1 MDITSILRSR
11 ARKAARKKEWAVAAT
26 YYRKLCNRR
35 HPRVEDEIQLGHTL
49 KEMGNLD
56 EALAVYLHAAEK
68 NPQNIDAQRQAG
80 LFLKRLKRNDEATN
94 YFARGLIL
102 NNNDEIIRSE
112 LENLKISDENLLDK
126 YYLRGAL
133 ISNESRQPPHLLK
146 QILTASSLAYARKC
160 ARKKNWAEAERAYRK
175 ILRLDSNRINILVQL
190 GHVLREQKKGLEALN
205 YYRYALLFT
214 PRDPDIYIHIGHALK
229 LLGRES
235 SASKAY
241 LTALRLKPGF
251 SAAIQEL
258 GDAPTQELGEEIR
271 NNDQVTNTT
280 RIERSQLVEEPWLDL
295 RQKSIFKFLSGSLAY
310 KE

>member
-1 MDITSILRSR
+1 MDITLILRSR
-11 ARKAARKKEWAVAAT
+11 ARKAARKKEWTEAAT
-26 YYRKLCNRR
+26 YYRQLCKRR
-35 HPRVEDEIQLGHTL
+35 HPRVEDEIQLGHSL
-49 KEMGNLD
+49 KEMGNSD

-68 NPQNIDAQRQAG
+68 NPQSIDAQRQAG
-80 LFLKRLKRNDEATN
+80 LFLKRLRRNDEAAS

-102 NNNDEIIRSE
+102 DSNDETIRRE
-112 LENLKISDENLLDK
+112 LEGMEISDENLLDQ
-126 YYLRGAL
+126 YYLRGTL
-133 ISNESRQPPHLLK
+133 IGNESRQPTNLLK
-146 QILTASSLAYARKC
+146 QIFTAHSLAHARKC
-160 ARKKNWAEAERAYRK
+160 ARKKNWTEAEQAYRK
-175 ILRLDSNRINILVQL
+175 ILQVDSNRINISIQM
-190 GHVLREQKKGLEALN
+190 GHVLREQQKGLEALN

-229 LLGRES
+229 LLGRKN

-258 GDAPTQELGEEIR
+258 GDAATQEVGDAKIS
-271 NNDQVTNTT
+271 NDQGTNTT
-280 RIERSQLVEEPWLDL
+280 RTERSQLVEEPWLDL